1 MNLQRKKKVARR
13 RKIILS
19 LLLVVLVLGVIR
31 FLTLRAAD
39 LAAWP
44 TQAPGISLAF
54 DTSRHLG
61 KRLARPADVQT
72 VLTNW
77 PAADPALIAEYHR
90 YQACGVTN
98 RADYPLI
105 ERRLGTAG
113 DSLVGIFQFWRRF
126 DGLDDSRGSMPFNEF
141 IGRNAEVTILGC
153 YAASAG
159 ISIGELDIGKS
170 DLRLEMLANA
180 LKLTH
185 GGGLLGRAAALN
197 NVMLVSREILMDP
210 ACSDYDEWVSLVQ
223 GIRLL
228 EGEIGPLDD
237 AIRADFVSLHDSV
250 RAMYGQSAGSEKS
263 GEIQSPRLGKAT
275 SVVVGLL
282 GGNEKSTWGNL
293 AALGTQLIQNT
304 QGAYTPDGLTGGLPD
319 WCRGKGR
326 APSTRDPLGGAMASA
341 YLRHAIYAHA
351 VDPSLRLELR
361 AARLAL
367 ALARY
372 RQTTD
377 RYPTSWDDLLRGMV
391 GKLEAGDWMDP
402 FAKKSG
408 TRLVYSLDGGQ
419 WRFYSVGLDQ
429 EDGGGLVDAYRAAN
443 ADAQKKSDF
452 IFSQR
457 ERESRIAS
465 FVAPK
470 QKAEVVVQS
479 SATNDLKTAGGK

>member
-19 LLLVVLVLGVIR
+19 LLLVVLVLGIIR
-31 FLTLRAAD
+31 FFTLRAAD

-44 TQAPGISLAF
+44 PKAPGISLAF

-61 KRLARPADVQT
+61 KRLARPVDVQT

-105 ERRLGTAG
+105 ERRLGSAG
-113 DSLVGIFQFWRRF
+113 DSLVGIFQFWRNF
-126 DGLDDSRGSMPFNEF
+126 DGLDDSQGSLPFNDF

-159 ISIGELDIGKS
+159 IRIGELDIGKS
-170 DLRLEMLANA
+170 ALRLEMLANA

-197 NVMLVSREILMDP
+197 NVMLVAREILMDP
-210 ACSDYDEWVSLVQ
+210 VCASDDEWVSMIR

-228 EGEIGPLDD
+228 EGEMGPLDD

-250 RAMYGQSAGSEKS
+250 RAMYGQSAGSKKI
-263 GEIQSPRLGKAT
+263 GETQSPRMGKAT
-275 SVVVGLL
+275 SLVVRLL
-282 GGNEKSTWGNL
+282 GGNEKSTWDNL
-293 AALGTQLIQNT
+293 EALGSRLIQT
-304 QGAYTPDGLTGGLPD
+304 AQGAYTPDGLTIGLPD

-326 APSTRDPLGGAMASA
+326 PPATRDPLGGAMAAA
-341 YLRHAIYAHA
+341 YLRHAIYAQA

-367 ALARY
+367 ALACY

-377 RYPTSWDDLLRGMV
+377 GYPTSWDELLRGKV
-391 GKLEAGDWMDP
+391 GKLEARDCEDP
-402 FAKKSG
+402 FAKK
-408 TRLVYSLDGGQ
+408 TRTCLVYSMDGGQ

-429 EDGGGLVDAYRAAN
+429 EDGGGLVDAYRATT

-465 FVAPK
+465 FAAPK
-470 QKAEVVVQS
+470 QKAEAVVQS
-479 SATNDLKTAGGK
+479 CATNDLKTAGGK